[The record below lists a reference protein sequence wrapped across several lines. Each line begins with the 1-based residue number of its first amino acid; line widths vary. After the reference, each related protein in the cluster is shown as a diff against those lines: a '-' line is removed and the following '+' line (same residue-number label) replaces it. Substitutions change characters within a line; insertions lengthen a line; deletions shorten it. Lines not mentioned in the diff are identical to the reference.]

1 VVYITSSD
9 HISLS
14 VGIVVNPSPFGVPNH
29 HRIVPRATRSPYRA
43 LVKPTGYYRPAS
55 V

>member
-9 HISLS
+9 HISFS
-14 VGIVVNPSPFGVPNH
+14 VGIVVNPSSFGVANYY
-29 HRIVPRATRSPYRA
+29 RVVSRATRSPYRA
-43 LVKPTGYYRPAS
+43 LVKPTDYYRPTS